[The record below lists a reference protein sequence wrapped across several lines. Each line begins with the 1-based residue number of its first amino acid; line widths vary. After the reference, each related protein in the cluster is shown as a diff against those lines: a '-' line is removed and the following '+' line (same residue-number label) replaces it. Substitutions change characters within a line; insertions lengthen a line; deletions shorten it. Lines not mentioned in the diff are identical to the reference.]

1 MKYLTLAVLI
11 AAASMPVLNN
21 AAAKSAQYTMQSD
34 VDTMLIGTVI
44 AQTVF
49 IVLIVLCRKQAFI
62 VLLSMFAWG
71 LR

>member
-1 MKYLTLAVLI
+1 
-11 AAASMPVLNN
+11 
-21 AAAKSAQYTMQSD
+21 MQSD